1 MNCAELEIAIC
12 DYVDGTLPPAGAAE
26 VESHLAECRACAEL
40 ARDSAA
46 AVAFIER
53 AADVEPPPELIT
65 RILYDAPW
73 RRHGAGSSGLR
84 RRVAAFLG
92 PVLQP
97 RLVMGL
103 AMTILSFSLLKS
115 FVPPGLRQLK
125 PPDLSPSA
133 IWTSL
138 DDRAHRAWARTV
150 KYYENL
156 KVVYQI
162 QSMLREWQQQDAEQ
176 GPAQKPENKGSE
188 KNAPEIN
195 REKGKT
201 DDRRLPVRTSPEPN
215 KPDLRNSAGAPSG
228 GAPNPPGG
236 SR

>member
-1 MNCAELEIAIC
+1 MNCAELESSIC
-12 DYVDGTLPPAGAAE
+12 DYVDGTLAPAAKAE
-26 VESHLAECRACAEL
+26 VESHLAECRACADL

-46 AVAFIER
+46 AVSFIES

-73 RRHGAGSSGLR
+73 RSGQAKPSGWR
-84 RRVAAFLG
+84 RRLRAFLG
-92 PVLQP
+92 PVLHP
-97 RLVMGL
+97 RFVMGL

-115 FVPPGLRQLK
+115 FVPAGLRQLK
-125 PPDLSPSA
+125 PGDLSPSA
-133 IWTSL
+133 VWTSL

-162 QSMLREWQQQDAEQ
+162 QTMLREWQQDEERPSAPEENRKTDHRKLPVKASPEQ
-176 GPAQKPENKGSE
+176 TGKPE
-188 KNAPEIN
+188 
-195 REKGKT
+195 
-201 DDRRLPVRTSPEPN
+201 
-215 KPDLRNSAGAPSG
+215 LRNSG

-236 SR
+236 LR